1 MAAQQDDY
9 QIPVPNKNVEMSD
22 ISQLQ
27 GSEDSQDDGKDL
39 ADPNELQQVS
49 KNAAAELA
57 NVEAQLKLL

>member
-1 MAAQQDDY
+1 MVAQQA
-9 QIPVPNKNVEMSD
+9 QNKNEVLDENVEMS
-22 ISQLQ
+22 QLPY
-27 GSEDSQDDGKDL
+27 SDDLADSQDDGKDL